1 MQNAQLKAEPA
12 HTICVNNMSL
22 IWYFV
27 KGVLSVTSFTSQVC
41 LTPSERV
48 IKTTKVL
55 VYKLRIL
62 CFLLF
67 KVLLGAFTK
76 LRKATSSFVVSLL
89 VFVRIERL
97 GTYWKDFD
105 KI

>member
-1 MQNAQLKAEPA
+1 MAVRFHNVDWECKLYDI
-12 HTICVNNMSL
+12 TD
-22 IWYFV
+22 
-27 KGVLSVTSFTSQVC
+27 
-41 LTPSERV
+41 V
-48 IKTTKVL
+48 IVI
-55 VYKLRIL
+55 VM
-62 CFLLF
+62 F
-67 KVLLGAFTK
+67 LLGAFTK